1 MMDEQ
6 QARYADLIEC
16 SARILAFD
24 GLIDAALPVL
34 ASALTSEAVDLR
46 NGWAKFFP
54 NDEAGAADL
63 PIVDAVISEVFARS
77 NALRLRNFRQSGS
90 CRDCK
95 RRGHAN
101 ARTFGGLAKTVLCQ
115 NPKEEPRSRIV
126 SQPAIPQK
134 WNSLGLGAVRRHRRT
149 VVPAGAVAYGRR
161 HAGPSAA
168 VSPPTCCRS
177 FGK

>member
-6 QARYADLIEC
+6 KARYADLIEC

-77 NALRLRNFRQSGS
+77 NALRREIFGNLGRAATAKDVATRMREHLADLRKQYS
-90 CRDCK
+90 
-95 RRGHAN
+95 
-101 ARTFGGLAKTVLCQ
+101 AKT
-115 NPKEEPRSRIV
+115 PKR
-126 SQPAIPQK
+126 
-134 WNSLGLGAVRRHRRT
+134 N
-149 VVPAGAVAYGRR
+149 
-161 HAGPSAA
+161 HAHG
-168 VSPPTCCRS
+168 
-177 FGK
+177 